1 MNEFKRKSLHAAILG
16 GLGAASFM
24 GTHSFHL
31 ADRLPPDVTRS
42 MPRGNIG
49 PKARAKRKAARASRR
64 YNLRRSA

>member
-1 MNEFKRKSLHAAILG
+1 MNELKRKSLHAAILG

-24 GTHSFHL
+24 GAHSFHL
-31 ADRLPPDVTRS
+31 ADLLPPAAMRR
-42 MPRGNIG
+42 MPSGNIG